1 MTKTTKSK
9 VVKTTIIIDILKK
22 VNSFITIINNYLRKK
37 INPYKTIIIN
47 NN

>member
-1 MTKTTKSK
+1 MTNTSKSK
-9 VVKTTIIIDILKK
+9 VVKITIIIDILKK
-22 VNSFITIINNYLRKK
+22 VNSFINYNYLRKR